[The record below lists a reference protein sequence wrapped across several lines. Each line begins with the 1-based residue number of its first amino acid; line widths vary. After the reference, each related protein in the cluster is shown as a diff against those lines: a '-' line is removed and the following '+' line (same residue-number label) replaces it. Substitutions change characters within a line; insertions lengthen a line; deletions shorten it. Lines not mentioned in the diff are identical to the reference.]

1 MVEVTM
7 AAVVKI
13 AMAAVVVKIAREV
26 AVVVKI
32 AKEVGAD
39 VVVDA
44 VMTTRIRIKT
54 RANQQ
59 DSQLDGNAAQRK
71 NSKLPSRSRRM

>member
-54 RANQQ
+54 RANQ
-59 DSQLDGNAAQRK
+59 LDGNAAQRK